1 MIPSL
6 FVRLAR
12 SVVVALAFVSA
23 SVPSSAADSLAS
35 ADLSEL
41 LAVHDLKTSVAVGN
55 RYLKQQSLIAVRDS
69 LARLGRERKFGKDW
83 KRGNPQWDA
92 AEKLLVDPM
101 IEQSRNDWSSL
112 QWLGPEWE
120 AMGRAS
126 FTREDLDALLSHFRT
141 DIGRKQVKIID
152 HSVAFHVAGSY
163 GMSGRL
169 IQDYPGTEQEQ
180 KALTYVWDDE
190 DKAMRFSI
198 EANEN
203 IDGQRFALSP
213 LGAKYQRTLIIK
225 LTGILN
231 ARIDKLAAQFPAA
244 AAARLPEADSVIA
257 AYQASRTQ

>member
-1 MIPSL
+1 
-6 FVRLAR
+6 
-12 SVVVALAFVSA
+12 
-23 SVPSSAADSLAS
+23 
-35 ADLSEL
+35 
-41 LAVHDLKTSVAVGN
+41 
-55 RYLKQQSLIAVRDS
+55 
-69 LARLGRERKFGKDW
+69 
-83 KRGNPQWDA
+83 
-92 AEKLLVDPM
+92 M
-101 IEQSRNDWSSL
+101 IEQNRNDWSSL

-120 AMGRAS
+120 AMGQAS
-126 FTREDLDALLSHFRT
+126 FSRQDLDALLSHFRT
-141 DIGRKQVKIID
+141 DIERKQVKIID

-231 ARIDKLAAQFPAA
+231 ARIDKLAAQLPAA